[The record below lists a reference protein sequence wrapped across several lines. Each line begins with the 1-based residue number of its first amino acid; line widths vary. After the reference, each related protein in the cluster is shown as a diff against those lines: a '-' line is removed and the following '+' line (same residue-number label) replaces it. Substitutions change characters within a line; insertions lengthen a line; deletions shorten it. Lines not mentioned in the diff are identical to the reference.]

1 MEVKSKP
8 NLDFSNTEI
17 AFKNKSNDELKKAYW
32 LFKMMNKSWFVN
44 IGSKL
49 GTLAVRLNLPFSKTI
64 VKKTIFEQFCGGT
77 TLLDSQQTIE
87 HLADFNV
94 VTLLDYGAEGKS
106 SEEDFNRT
114 MNENIKALEF
124 AAANKFIPVVTTK
137 ITGIARFELLEKI
150 SAGDTLSPDEE
161 TEYSNALKRIDAICS
176 AAFKTKTSIFIDAE
190 ESWIQ
195 DAIDA
200 IANLMMS
207 RYNKEYI
214 SVFNTFQM
222 YRHDRLEF
230 LMKSF
235 EEAKS
240 NGYILGAKLVRGAY
254 MEKERNRAEEMG
266 YPSPINKDKA
276 ATDDCFNTALRFCI
290 DNFEQIALCN
300 ATHNVDSSR
309 ILADLI
315 FERKLPKEHPHLN
328 FCQLYGMSDNLTFN
342 LAASGYNVG
351 KYLVYGHVEE
361 VVPYLVRRAQ
371 ENTSVTGDMSRELEF
386 YNTEIKR
393 RGL

>member
-64 VKKTIFEQFCGGT
+64 VKKTIFKQFCGGT

-87 HLADFNV
+87 HLSDFNV
-94 VTLLDYGAEGKS
+94 FTLLDYGAEGKS

-195 DAIDA
+195 DSIDT

-207 RYNKEYI
+207 RYNKQYI
-214 SVFNTFQM
+214 SVYNTFQM

-230 LMKSF
+230 LMKSY
-235 EEAKS
+235 EEAKA

-254 MEKERNRAEEMG
+254 MDKERNRAEEMN

-351 KYLVYGHVEE
+351 KYLVYGQVEE